1 MSLNQIKY
9 HLNKIDEITKSL
21 DLGDIFSYSKV
32 KEVLIASELGHSVP
46 KNYSGAD
53 GITPDGVEV
62 EYKST
67 IGKRIQATYN
77 GISVL
82 PTWEEQKE
90 YLINEKIGK
99 YPLHYYARFE
109 GTTIVEMWELTGQ
122 DVLDLVLPRL
132 EKSYKSVQSKKDPR
146 LGITLSQK
154 WIKLKGKKII

>member
-1 MSLNQIKY
+1 MSLNEIKY

-53 GITPDGVEV
+53 GITPDGIEV

-67 IGKRIQATYN
+67 IHKEMKATYN

-82 PTWEEQKE
+82 PTWEEQKD
-90 YLINEKIGK
+90 YIINEKIGK

-109 GTTIVEMWELTGQ
+109 GTKIVEMWELAAK
-122 DVLDLVLPRL
+122 DVLDIVLPRL
-132 EKSYKSVQSKKDPR
+132 KKSYESVHNRKDPR
-146 LGITLSQK
+146 LGVIISHK
-154 WIKLKGKKII
+154 WIKLKGKQII